1 MKYLISEI
9 DDDACC
15 EIPRYICNTRADA
28 EEAILALSEEDVYYL
43 YYQTTYENIDDFFN
57 RSFAFRKS
65 CHPEVKC
72 KTPYGTALW
81 FMSSRFIIDELGEY

>member
-28 EEAILALSEEDVYYL
+28 EELILALTEEDVYY
-43 YYQTTYENIDDFFN
+43 QAMYEGVDNFFN
-57 RSFAFRKS
+57 NNFEFRKS
-65 CHPEVKC
+65 RHPEVKC
-72 KTPYGTALW
+72 KTHYGIALW
-81 FMSSRFIIDELGEY
+81 FMSGRFIIEELGEY

>member
-28 EEAILALSEEDVYYL
+28 EEAILALTEEDVYY
-43 YYQTTYENIDDFFN
+43 QAMYEGADDFFN
-57 RSFAFRKS
+57 NNFEFKKS
-65 CHPEVKC
+65 RHPEVKC
-72 KTPYGTALW
+72 KTQYGIALW
-81 FMSSRFIIDELGEY
+81 FMSSRFIIEELGEY

>member
-28 EEAILALSEEDVYYL
+28 EEFILALAEEAVYHQAMYKGVD
-43 YYQTTYENIDDFFN
+43 NFFN
-57 RSFAFRKS
+57 NSFKFKKS
-65 CHPEVKC
+65 RHPEVKC
-72 KTPYGTALW
+72 RTHYGTALW
-81 FMSSRFIIDELGEY
+81 FMSSRFIIEELGEY